1 MSEKVCDIVVEGLY
15 SDGKLMRKTE
25 VIFELAKA
33 SLAGGYR
40 HADRAI
46 EMYNSLVKEGIF
58 VEKSLKR

>member
-1 MSEKVCDIVVEGLY
+1 MEERVCDTVVEGLY

-46 EMYNSLVKEGIF
+46 EMYDSLVKEGIF
-58 VEKSLKR
+58 VERSIKK